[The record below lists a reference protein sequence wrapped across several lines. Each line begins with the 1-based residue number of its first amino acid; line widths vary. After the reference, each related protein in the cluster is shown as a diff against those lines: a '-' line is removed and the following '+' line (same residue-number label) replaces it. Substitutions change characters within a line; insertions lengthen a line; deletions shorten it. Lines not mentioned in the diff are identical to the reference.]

1 MNSSSSQTTLRLAGR
16 ADAQK
21 ITALINVAFR
31 YAEQFFVDGD
41 RIDLKSVLESL
52 EIGEFLLIEDNGL
65 LAGCVYLEQRG
76 DRTYLGL
83 LSVDPSRQQ
92 KGTGSLLM
100 SAAEEHCRA
109 RNDRFIDI
117 LIVNLR
123 EDLPGFYGKRGYV
136 QTGTSPFP
144 EDIET
149 KVSCHFINMSKAL

>member
-1 MNSSSSQTTLRLAGR
+1 MNSSPSQITLRLAGR
-16 ADAQK
+16 ADAEK

-31 YAEQFFVDGD
+31 GAEQFFVDGD
-41 RIDLKSVLESL
+41 RIDLKSVLESQ

-92 KGTGSLLM
+92 TGMGSLLM

-123 EDLPGFYGKRGYV
+123 EA
-136 QTGTSPFP
+136 
-144 EDIET
+144 
-149 KVSCHFINMSKAL
+149 CHFINMSKAL